1 MNGFSS
7 TKTPSK
13 IWKANSM
20 RRFILANGNND
31 RVFQKG
37 VLAILELIRD
47 YPQSD
52 DNINLLH

>member
-1 MNGFSS
+1 
-7 TKTPSK
+7 
-13 IWKANSM
+13 M
-20 RRFILANGNND
+20 RGFILADGNND